1 MGIFWTRFK
10 QMHDDGKE
18 TVLTP
23 EMCRAAR
30 AYLDWTQADLAE
42 RAAVSRGTVRDYE
55 ANAHAVHRSTP
66 ALLRKALEAGGAR
79 LEAREHG
86 GLALVQTLPVSSAKE
101 RNIT

>member
-1 MGIFWTRFK
+1 MGIFSAKFNRMYDDEK
-10 QMHDDGKE
+10 Q

-66 ALLRKALEAGGAR
+66 ALLRKALEDGGVK
-79 LEAREHG
+79 LEGRDDG
-86 GLALVQTLPVSSAKE
+86 GMALVQE
-101 RNIT
+101 G

>member
-1 MGIFWTRFK
+1 MGIFSAKFNLMYADEK
-10 QMHDDGKE
+10 N

-23 EMCRAAR
+23 EMCRAGR

-66 ALLRKALEAGGAR
+66 ALLRKALEDGGVK
-79 LEAREHG
+79 LLDMDGG
-86 GLALVQTLPVSSAKE
+86 GLALVQVSGGPTPNVS
-101 RNIT
+101 